1 MQGELVKG
9 SECLPPAGPR
19 RLGVGGDTGC
29 DAASL
34 SSHLCP
40 PPCCLPGGGAQ
51 ERAAPG
57 TET

>member
-9 SECLPPAGPR
+9 SECLSPTGPR
-19 RLGVGGDTGC
+19 ILGVGGDTGC

-40 PPCCLPGGGAQ
+40 PATVLPAWRWSSGEGCP
-51 ERAAPG
+51 RH
-57 TET
+57 